1 MSYIIINDEGSALS
15 TPFVKGKKLSLQL
28 KEERDQIAR
37 DREKRKYR
45 PKITEI
51 KGDVTTKSGWFLK
64 RAEGILFDKPHREM
78 PALEREILSYF
89 ATQKTFK
96 DRVRHQELI
105 AAKRL
110 FIFFAQTYL
119 KLTSQT
125 IAHYLDLERSTISHH
140 CQVVLGE
147 LDIYPQYQHVALCV
161 DNYLYSRAYK

>member
-105 AAKRL
+105 AKRL